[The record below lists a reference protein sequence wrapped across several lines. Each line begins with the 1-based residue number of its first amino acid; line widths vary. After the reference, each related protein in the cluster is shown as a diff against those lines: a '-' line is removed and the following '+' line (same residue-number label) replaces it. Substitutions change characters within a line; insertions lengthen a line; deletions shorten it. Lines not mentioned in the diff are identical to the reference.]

1 MKKIIQ
7 TYANIIQEDLSRT
20 YYKNT
25 FIDFS
30 YLTENNHFLKRV
42 KDKSRNIYG
51 EDQIVKI
58 IHDGIDA
65 FINDNKFKVFR
76 ENPGQRNAKL
86 FSIVSKSHDKIKIKA
101 MIWKNSNKEKADAI
115 INDKSI
121 VDYVCRLKTIL
132 TNDMTDY
139 PNDISI
145 IVESSNEILI
155 FVD

>member
-7 TYANIIQEDLSRT
+7 AYENIIQEDLSRT

-42 KDKSRNIYG
+42 KDKSRNIYS
-51 EDQIVKI
+51 EEQIVKI
-58 IHDGIDA
+58 IHDGIDT
-65 FINDNKFKVFR
+65 FIKDNKFKVFR

-115 INDKSI
+115 INDKPI
-121 VDYVCRLKTIL
+121 VDYVVRVYLC
-132 TNDMTDY
+132 
-139 PNDISI
+139 
-145 IVESSNEILI
+145 NEYS
-155 FVD
+155 